1 MQRQVDVVDRVQ
13 LTVLF
18 LVLADMVFKPTSE
31 DTAEL
36 VIGGSGPGWRGR
48 RRGHVPSAAERSSG
62 PPDAAGLLQGHPQGK

>member
-18 LVLADMVFKPTSE
+18 LALADMVFKPTSE

-36 VIGGSGPGWRGR
+36 VIGALVLAGAVAAAVVSH
-48 RRGHVPSAAERSSG
+48 RRGAQQRAA
-62 PPDAAGLLQGHPQGK
+62 